1 MDYKYIEHLLDRY
14 FEAETSLEE
23 EQILRAFF
31 SQENIPAEME
41 QWRALFTSDNDI
53 LLGDDFDARIMEAI
67 EEQPAVKAREVSLT
81 QRLMPLFKAVAV
93 VAIIITIG
101 SALQAPWDK
110 SWNNPQD
117 YAKFQQDL
125 DSVAA
130 VSPVQAENIGDW
142 SADSASIMMLVMFAS
157 AGSSYWVSNI
167 SRESFCVASK
177 GVTED
182 RSEAKT
188 SFMSASVNKRSSFSL
203 LP

>member
-14 FEAETSLEE
+14 FEAETTLEE

-41 QWRALFTSDNDI
+41 QWRALFTNKADC
-53 LLGDDFDARIMEAI
+53 LLDDDFDARIMEAI
-67 EEQPAVKAREVSLT
+67 EEQPVVKAREVTLT
-81 QRLMPLFKAVAV
+81 RRLMPLFKAAAV

-130 VSPVQAENIGDW
+130 VSPVQAENVGDW
-142 SADSASIMMLVMFAS
+142 ATDSASIMMDQPK
-157 AGSSYWVSNI
+157 N
-167 SRESFCVASK
+167 
-177 GVTED
+177 
-182 RSEAKT
+182 
-188 SFMSASVNKRSSFSL
+188 
-203 LP
+203 

>member
-142 SADSASIMMLVMFAS
+142 SADSASIMMEQS
-157 AGSSYWVSNI
+157 QN
-167 SRESFCVASK
+167 
-177 GVTED
+177 
-182 RSEAKT
+182 
-188 SFMSASVNKRSSFSL
+188 
-203 LP
+203 

>member
-142 SADSASIMMLVMFAS
+142 STDSASIMMEQS
-157 AGSSYWVSNI
+157 QN
-167 SRESFCVASK
+167 
-177 GVTED
+177 
-182 RSEAKT
+182 
-188 SFMSASVNKRSSFSL
+188 
-203 LP
+203 

>member
-53 LLGDDFDARIMEAI
+53 LLGDDFDARIMETI

-81 QRLMPLFKAVAV
+81 QRLMPLFKAAAV

-142 SADSASIMMLVMFAS
+142 SADSASIMMEQS
-157 AGSSYWVSNI
+157 QN
-167 SRESFCVASK
+167 
-177 GVTED
+177 
-182 RSEAKT
+182 
-188 SFMSASVNKRSSFSL
+188 
-203 LP
+203 

>member
-14 FEAETSLEE
+14 FEAETTLEE

-67 EEQPAVKAREVSLT
+67 EEQPAVKAREISLT
-81 QRLMPLFKAVAV
+81 QRLMPLFKAAAV

-117 YAKFQQDL
+117 YAKFQKDL

-142 SADSASIMMLVMFAS
+142 SADSASIMMEQS
-157 AGSSYWVSNI
+157 QN
-167 SRESFCVASK
+167 
-177 GVTED
+177 
-182 RSEAKT
+182 
-188 SFMSASVNKRSSFSL
+188 
-203 LP
+203 

>member
-81 QRLMPLFKAVAV
+81 QRLMPLFKAAAV

-130 VSPVQAENIGDW
+130 VSPVQAENVGDW
-142 SADSASIMMLVMFAS
+142 ATDSASIMMDQPK
-157 AGSSYWVSNI
+157 N
-167 SRESFCVASK
+167 
-177 GVTED
+177 
-182 RSEAKT
+182 
-188 SFMSASVNKRSSFSL
+188 
-203 LP
+203 

>member
-53 LLGDDFDARIMEAI
+53 LLGDDFDARIMETI

-81 QRLMPLFKAVAV
+81 QRLMPLFKAAAV

-130 VSPVQAENIGDW
+130 VSPVQAENVGDW
-142 SADSASIMMLVMFAS
+142 ATDSASIMMDQPK
-157 AGSSYWVSNI
+157 N
-167 SRESFCVASK
+167 
-177 GVTED
+177 
-182 RSEAKT
+182 
-188 SFMSASVNKRSSFSL
+188 
-203 LP
+203 